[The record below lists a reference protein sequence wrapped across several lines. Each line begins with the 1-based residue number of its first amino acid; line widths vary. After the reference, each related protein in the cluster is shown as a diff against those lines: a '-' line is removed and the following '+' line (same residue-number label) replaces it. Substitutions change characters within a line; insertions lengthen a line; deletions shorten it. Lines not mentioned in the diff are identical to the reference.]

1 MDRAGT
7 VRTNSQYTKP
17 TQISLNGKNT
27 GEYLFQNE
35 IAPFLRSKGY
45 KYSTGRINILCSPA
59 VNEGPP
65 VALCYGRRPLRT
77 PEDVLAWADARHQAK
92 IADIRGE
99 KKNDVL
105 RAASTTAAAT
115 TGIRRG

>member
-1 MDRAGT
+1 MLNSATSSSASRLGKSDKVAWRQSEVDGAGT

-27 GEYLFQNE
+27 AEYLFQNE

-65 VALCYGRRPLRT
+65 VALWYGRLIATLPL
-77 PEDVLAWADARHQAK
+77 ADC
-92 IADIRGE
+92 
-99 KKNDVL
+99 
-105 RAASTTAAAT
+105 S
-115 TGIRRG
+115 